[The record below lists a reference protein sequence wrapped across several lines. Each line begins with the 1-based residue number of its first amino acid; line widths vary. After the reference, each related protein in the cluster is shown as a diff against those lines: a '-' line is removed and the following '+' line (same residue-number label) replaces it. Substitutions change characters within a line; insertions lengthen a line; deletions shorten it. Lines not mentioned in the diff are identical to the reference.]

1 MPARYDAARVRGLY
15 TGLSDG
21 WTYLNAHDTP
31 QLAERVAA
39 GVARSFR
46 MSTAV
51 ASFDVPTGTH
61 SARPEAGRLEG
72 HNLVDSARIA
82 VADLVGASADRV
94 VLGPSLPALYQALAQ
109 VISPLLRSNSSVVLS
124 RLDPPV
130 LARAF
135 RGIDAEVR
143 WAEPD
148 LGTGELPAYQF
159 AELVDGST
167 RLVSLSATHELLG
180 TVAPV
185 EEIFDIVHEKS
196 RAWTLLDVSS
206 LAPYRPIDAD
216 ELDADILGID
226 LAELGGPQVAALIF
240 RDTKMF
246 RRIDA
251 LSPERENSG
260 AGQLETP
267 VSAGLAG
274 GVGPLADH
282 LADLVAGQKGS
293 RRRRIVS
300 SMTSLQGYLDGLGHD
315 LYTFLGTLPAVHILG
330 VTGEAA
336 ADATDNRLPRIS
348 FAVRGVPAETV
359 HQRLFDNGLVTTL
372 SPRTPLLT
380 NMGVDEIGGAVT
392 VALGPFNTSADVE
405 HLTRVLASLA

>member
-135 RGIDAEVR
+135 RG
-143 WAEPD
+143 
-148 LGTGELPAYQF
+148 
-159 AELVDGST
+159 ELVPQDPADEPAS
-167 RLVSLSATHELLG
+167 V
-180 TVAPV
+180 
-185 EEIFDIVHEKS
+185 
-196 RAWTLLDVSS
+196 LLD
-206 LAPYRPIDAD
+206 
-216 ELDADILGID
+216 
-226 LAELGGPQVAALIF
+226 
-240 RDTKMF
+240 
-246 RRIDA
+246 RIRA
-251 LSPERENSG
+251 QR
-260 AGQLETP
+260 
-267 VSAGLAG
+267 
-274 GVGPLADH
+274 
-282 LADLVAGQKGS
+282 
-293 RRRRIVS
+293 
-300 SMTSLQGYLDGLGHD
+300 
-315 LYTFLGTLPAVHILG
+315 
-330 VTGEAA
+330 AA
-336 ADATDNRLPRIS
+336 APKPK
-348 FAVRGVPAETV
+348 RGRRA
-359 HQRLFDNGLVTTL
+359 
-372 SPRTPLLT
+372 S
-380 NMGVDEIGGAVT
+380 GGKQAG
-392 VALGPFNTSADVE
+392 A
-405 HLTRVLASLA
+405 